1 MFLIFTLKKVISS
14 CLFRTLKKLT
24 LFLTVYTVNI
34 RVDEIS
40 FRALEN
46 DRFRGD
52 GMDSDLWKMTDSDWL
67 GLIQS
72 GGY

>member
-40 FRALEN
+40 FTALEKGAVN
-46 DRFRGD
+46 GGKKKTVF
-52 GMDSDLWKMTDSDWL
+52 TDSGSLDSL
-67 GLIQS
+67 AEYILVR
-72 GGY
+72 

>member
-40 FRALEN
+40 FRALEKGVSKWGEEEN
-46 DRFRGD
+46 SVYRQR
-52 GMDSDLWKMTDSDWL
+52 
-67 GLIQS
+67 QP
-72 GGY
+72 